1 VLTELVTSEEYTE
14 TQEYVMRERVY
25 QQSRKRSA
33 ENVVAQWIGYPT
45 DIRLTTTIEKA
56 DVGAAGLSG

>member
-1 VLTELVTSEEYTE
+1 VPTELLTSEQYRE

-25 QQSRKRSA
+25 QQSRKGSA
-33 ENVVAQWIGYPT
+33 ENVEAQWIGYPT
-45 DIRLTTTIEKA
+45 DIRLATTIEKA

>member
-1 VLTELVTSEEYTE
+1 VPTELLTSEEYTE

-25 QQSRKRSA
+25 QQSRKGSA
-33 ENVVAQWIGYPT
+33 ENVEAQRIGYPT